1 MDRKHAPLWIMPEVV
16 CFKNYAN
23 CREVSFPQCAFGAAY
38 NKMTTLLLTPALGH
52 LLGDLGSL
60 KCVHAHHDQ
69 RAGGERDANGVT
81 WNSKASAAA
90 YPPDLNFSIAGAINA
105 LIDDPAIRN
114 DRGFRLNHTGE
125 AEIQN
130 KTLPPMNN
138 IVHSSPP
145 ANTPQPLIELCVP
158 PEPRRS
164 ANTLPYA
171 EPTLTDAAATPTANV
186 IPPELPDLPSS
197 RTRSKTASITLA
209 HQAHSPAVG
218 LQNRMG

>member
-16 CFKNYAN
+16 SFKNYAN

-69 RAGGERDANGVT
+69 RAGGGRDAKGV
-81 WNSKASAAA
+81 WNSKAAAA
-90 YPPDLNFSIAGAINA
+90 YPPDVNFSIIAGAINA
-105 LIDDPAIRN
+105 LIDDPAARN
-114 DRGFRLNHTGE
+114 DRRLRPNRTGE

-130 KTLPPMNN
+130 KTMPPMNN

-145 ANTPQPLIELCVP
+145 ADTPQPLIESCVP

-164 ANTLPYA
+164 ATLPHA
-171 EPTLTDAAATPTANV
+171 EPTLIDAAASTPATDVNL
-186 IPPELPDLPSS
+186 PELSDLP
-197 RTRSKTASITLA
+197 RINTVKPTQR
-209 HQAHSPAVG
+209 
-218 LQNRMG
+218 

>member
-1 MDRKHAPLWIMPEVV
+1 MPEVV
-16 CFKNYAN
+16 SFKNYAN

-145 ANTPQPLIELCVP
+145 ADTPQPLIESCVP

-164 ANTLPYA
+164 ATLPHA
-171 EPTLTDAAATPTANV
+171 EPTLIDAAASTPATDVNL
-186 IPPELPDLPSS
+186 PELSDLP
-197 RTRSKTASITLA
+197 RINTVKPTQR
-209 HQAHSPAVG
+209 
-218 LQNRMG
+218 